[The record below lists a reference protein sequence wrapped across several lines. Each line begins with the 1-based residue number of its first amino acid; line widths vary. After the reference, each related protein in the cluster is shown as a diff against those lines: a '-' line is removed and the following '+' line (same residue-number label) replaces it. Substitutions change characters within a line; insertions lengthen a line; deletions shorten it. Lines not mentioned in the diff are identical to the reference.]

1 MGVKRKRKIKKSF
14 LFSVAGLLLLG
25 LIALMEKRGADK
37 VVQAIEVYLQDSGSA
52 YFVDEAEIV
61 QLLENEFPAL
71 KPGNSLKGIQ
81 LGKIEGMVES
91 HPFVKNAE
99 VFMDLKGN
107 IVVKIEQYRPVARV
121 LRPMAA
127 HGYVSVEG
135 AVLPTSPKYT
145 ARVLTV
151 EGPLADVLLNE
162 EELYPEYADLMEL
175 IHFIVQDDF
184 WRAQITGLEVDGK
197 KNIKMYQ
204 QVGRQVI
211 EFGKPVD
218 IEEKFK
224 KIDLF
229 YKEVLPVRGWDTY
242 KRVNVKYK
250 DQIICE

>member
-1 MGVKRKRKIKKSF
+1 MGVKRKWKIKKSF
-14 LFSVAGLLLLG
+14 LFSIAIVLLLG
-25 LIALMEKRGADK
+25 LIALIEKRGGDK
-37 VVQAIEVYLQDSGSA
+37 AVQAVEVYLQNSGTA

-61 QLLENEFPAL
+61 QLLENEFPTL
-71 KPGNSLKGIQ
+71 KPGNSLKGIR
-81 LGKIEGMVES
+81 LGKIEGVVES

-145 ARVLTV
+145 ARVLTM

-162 EELYPEYADLMEL
+162 EELYPDYGDLMEL
-175 IHFIVQDDF
+175 IHFIERDDF
-184 WRAQITGLEVDGK
+184 WRAQITGLEIDHK

-204 QVGRQVI
+204 QVGREVI

-229 YKEVLPVRGWDTY
+229 YKEVIPAKGWDAY
-242 KRVNVKYK
+242 KRLNVKYK